1 MIPVPSLTEEEISE
15 LRKNFESQLRATDR
29 EGVEEL
35 IEWLSA
41 ETDFFTAP
49 ASTTR
54 HGAVAGGLLK
64 HSVYV
69 LRYLRNFI
77 KPLGDAIPD
86 DSAVIAA
93 LLHDLCKAN
102 FYTIRTKNVKV
113 GERQWEET
121 EYFAIEDKLP
131 LGHGEK
137 SAMLA
142 QRFIELTDDEL
153 LAIRWHMGGFDD
165 AARQYS
171 GGQALAAAFEKCK
184 LAVAM
189 NVADMYV
196 ANIIGC

>member
-1 MIPVPSLTEEEISE
+1 MIPVPSLPEEEIAE
-15 LRKNFESQLRATDR
+15 LRSTFEAQLRSTCR

-35 IEWLSA
+35 LEWLDS

-49 ASTTR
+49 ASASK

-69 LRYLRNFI
+69 LKYLRNFI

-86 DSAVIAA
+86 DSVIVVA

-102 FYTIRTKNVKV
+102 FYTVRTKNVKV
-113 GERQWEET
+113 GDRQWEEQ
-121 EYFAIEDKLP
+121 EYFAIDDQLP

-165 AARQYS
+165 AARQYA
-171 GGQALAAAFEKCK
+171 GGQALAAAFERCK

-196 ANIIGC
+196 ANIIGY

>member
-1 MIPVPSLTEEEISE
+1 MVPVPSLTEEEITE
-15 LRKNFESQLRATDR
+15 LRTAFETQLRATDR

-35 IEWLSA
+35 IEWLSS
-41 ETDFFTAP
+41 ETDFFIAP
-49 ASTTR
+49 ASASK

-64 HSVYV
+64 HCVYV
-69 LRYLRNFI
+69 LKYLRNFV
-77 KPLGDAIPD
+77 KPLGDGIPD
-86 DSAVIAA
+86 DSAVLAA

-102 FYTIRTKNVKV
+102 FYTIRTRNVKV
-113 GERQWEET
+113 GDRQWEEH
-121 EYFAIEDKLP
+121 EYYAIEDQLP

-153 LAIRWHMGGFDD
+153 MAIRWHMGGFDD
-165 AARQYS
+165 AARQYA
-171 GGQALAAAFEKCK
+171 GGQALAAAFDRCK

-196 ANIIGC
+196 ANIIGY

>member
-1 MIPVPSLTEEEISE
+1 MIPVPSLPEEEIAE
-15 LRKNFESQLRATDR
+15 LRKTFETQLRSTCR

-35 IEWLSA
+35 LEWLA
-41 ETDFFTAP
+41 TETDFYTAP
-49 ASTTR
+49 ASATK
-54 HGAVAGGLLK
+54 HGAVVGGLLK

-69 LRYLRNFI
+69 LKYLRNFI

-86 DSAVIAA
+86 DSVIVVA

-102 FYTIRTKNVKV
+102 FYTIRTKNVRV
-113 GERQWEET
+113 GDRQWEEQ
-121 EYFAIEDKLP
+121 EYFAIEDQLP

-171 GGQALAAAFEKCK
+171 GGQALAAAFARCK

-196 ANIIGC
+196 ANIIGY

>member
-1 MIPVPSLTEEEISE
+1 MIPVPSLPEEEIAE
-15 LRKNFESQLRATDR
+15 LRNTFETQLRATYR

-35 IEWLSA
+35 LEWLET
-41 ETDFFTAP
+41 ETDFFEAP
-49 ASTTR
+49 ASASK
-54 HGAVAGGLLK
+54 HGAIAGGLLK
-64 HSVYV
+64 HSVFV
-69 LRYLRNFI
+69 LKYLRNFI

-86 DSAVIAA
+86 DSVVIVA

-113 GERQWEET
+113 GDRQWEEQ
-121 EYFAIEDKLP
+121 EYYAIEDQLP

-142 QRFIELTDDEL
+142 QRFLELTDDEL

-165 AARQYS
+165 AARQYA
-171 GGQALAAAFEKCK
+171 GGQALANAFDRCK
-184 LAVAM
+184 LAVAT

-196 ANIIGC
+196 ANIIGY